1 MTFTDSLTGGV
12 AQNIDK
18 TLKADRGLLGRVDS
32 DPGLEATGSHRRY
45 WNQREVWALK
55 RPSGMHWT
63 WFSGGRGYRNPYP
76 GSLLRARLEAHSSQ
90 GHQHFRTALA
100 LEGLLLLTISL
111 GGQPSTQGPFKIQ
124 GLDQNR
130 KCKSMLL

>member
-1 MTFTDSLTGGV
+1 MPLV

-18 TLKADRGLLGRVDS
+18 TLKVDRGLLGRADS

-45 WNQREVWALK
+45 WNQREVWAFK
-55 RPSGMHWT
+55 RPSGMYWT
-63 WFSGGRGYRNPYP
+63 WFNGGRGYRNPYP
-76 GSLLRARLEAHSSQ
+76 GSLLRARLVAHSSQ
-90 GHQHFRTALA
+90 GHPM
-100 LEGLLLLTISL
+100 
-111 GGQPSTQGPFKIQ
+111 GGQPSTQRPFKTQ